1 VGFLILAVCSDGR
14 SLRNVAIR
22 RDGRRMVPF
31 SRSKNQ
37 HGGHTAPDSVR
48 VEIFLLKGRVVT
60 VIRRCRAC
68 FAVAAAVAQLFAI
81 GAVAAAQAR
90 PFPGAD
96 LSEMYE
102 KLRPQIAG
110 IKVFDNHGHPGL
122 PDDSEVDAMSIPANS
137 SLPFRLREEN
147 PEFVAAAHALFGYA
161 YADFSREHVSSLV
174 KEKQRLRESLGEA
187 YFSHILDQVGIETAV
202 ANRVSMPSYLQPTRF
217 RWVFFVDAFLF
228 PLNNQELAAKNPDL
242 QLNVPLEEKL
252 LQRYLTQAGLEQL
265 PGNLT
270 DYLAFASGVLEA
282 NRKAGAVGIKFE
294 IAYFRPLSFSDPGQ
308 EQAAAIYAKYV
319 RGGRVPEPE
328 YRDLQDFLFRY
339 LLREAGRLQLPVQIH
354 TAVGGGD
361 YFNLSG
367 GKVMNLEN
375 ILRDPGFENVTFVLL
390 HGGFPYE
397 REAIWLAARKNV
409 YFDSS
414 LMGLFLYPEQLKN
427 ALRQWLEL
435 YPEKVMYGSDTFPI
449 SDVMGAEESYWLA
462 TESARTA
469 LGAALAEMVSA
480 NEIGEAQAVAM
491 AHAYLHDTAAG
502 IYLKATRSASP

>member
-1 VGFLILAVCSDGR
+1 
-14 SLRNVAIR
+14 
-22 RDGRRMVPF
+22 M
-31 SRSKNQ
+31 
-37 HGGHTAPDSVR
+37 
-48 VEIFLLKGRVVT
+48 
-60 VIRRCRAC
+60 IRRCRAC
-68 FAVAAAVAQLFAI
+68 FAVAAVVAQLFAI

-96 LSEMYE
+96 LSAMYE

-137 SLPFRLREEN
+137 SLPFRLRQQN

-174 KEKQRLRESLGEA
+174 KEKQRLRESLGAA

-202 ANRVSMPSYLQPTRF
+202 ANRVSMPSFLQPTRF

-252 LQRYLTQAGLEQL
+252 LQRYLTQAGLKQL

-308 EQAAAIYAKYV
+308 ERAAAIYAKYV
-319 RGGRVPEPE
+319 RGSRVPEPV

-375 ILRDPGFENVTFVLL
+375 ILRDPRFENVTFVLL

-462 TESARTA
+462 TESARSA
-469 LGAALAEMVSA
+469 LAAALAEMVSE

-502 IYLKATRSASP
+502 IYLKAMRSASP

>member
-1 VGFLILAVCSDGR
+1 VIPVIGR
-14 SLRNVAIR
+14 SR
-22 RDGRRMVPF
+22 RCF
-31 SRSKNQ
+31 
-37 HGGHTAPDSVR
+37 
-48 VEIFLLKGRVVT
+48 VVT
-60 VIRRCRAC
+60 
-68 FAVAAAVAQLFAI
+68 AVVTQLFTI
-81 GAVAAAQAR
+81 KAVAAAQAQ
-90 PFPGAD
+90 PFPSAGLPAI
-96 LSEMYE
+96 YE
-102 KLRPQIAG
+102 KLRHEIAS

-122 PDDSEVDAMSIPANS
+122 PDDTDVDAMSLPATS

-147 PEFVAAAHALFGYA
+147 PEFVSAAHALFGYP

-174 KEKQRLRESLGEA
+174 KEKQRLREWLGPA

-228 PLNNQELAAKNPDL
+228 PLNNQELASMNPDL

-252 LQRYLTQAGLEQL
+252 LHRYLAQAHLGQL
-265 PGNLT
+265 PGDFA
-270 DYLAFASGVLEA
+270 DYLAFISGILEA
-282 NRKAGAVGIKFE
+282 NQKAGAVGIKFE
-294 IAYFRPLSFSDPGQ
+294 IAYFRPLLFSDPAQ
-308 EQAAAIYAKYV
+308 QQAAAIYSKYV
-319 RGGRVPEPE
+319 RGGKVPDSE
-328 YRDLQDFLFRY
+328 YQDLQDFLFRY
-339 LLREAGRLQLPVQIH
+339 LLREAARLQLPVQIH

-375 ILRDPGFENVTFVLL
+375 ILRDPRFEKVTFVLL

-435 YPEKVMYGSDTFPI
+435 FPEKIMYGSDTFPI
-449 SDVMGAEESYWLA
+449 SDSLGAEESYWVA
-462 TESARTA
+462 TESARSA
-469 LGAALAEMVSA
+469 LAAALAEMVSEK
-480 NEIGEAQAVAM
+480 EISDEQAVAI
-491 AHAYLHDTAAG
+491 AHAYLHDTAAR
-502 IYLKATRSASP
+502 IYERP

>member
-1 VGFLILAVCSDGR
+1 
-14 SLRNVAIR
+14 
-22 RDGRRMVPF
+22 M
-31 SRSKNQ
+31 
-37 HGGHTAPDSVR
+37 
-48 VEIFLLKGRVVT
+48 
-60 VIRRCRAC
+60 IRRCRGC
-68 FAVAAAVAQLFAI
+68 FAIAAVVVQLFAI
-81 GAVAAAQAR
+81 RAVAAAQAQ

-96 LSEMYE
+96 LSAMYE
-102 KLRPQIAG
+102 KLRHEIAS
-110 IKVFDNHGHPGL
+110 IKAFDNHGHPGL
-122 PDDSEVDAMSIPANS
+122 PDDSEVDAMSIPADS

-147 PEFVAAAHALFGYA
+147 LEFVAAARALFGYP
-161 YADFSREHVSSLV
+161 YTDFSPEHLSSLV
-174 KEKQRLRESLGEA
+174 KEKQHLRESLGAA

-252 LQRYLTQAGLEQL
+252 LQRYSTQAGLKQL
-265 PGNLT
+265 PGNFT

-294 IAYFRPLSFSDPGQ
+294 IAYFRSLSFSDPGQ

-375 ILRDPGFENVTFVLL
+375 ILRDPRFENVTFVLL

-462 TESARTA
+462 TESARSA
-469 LGAALAEMVSA
+469 LAAALAEMVGE
-480 NEIGEAQAVAM
+480 NEIDEAQAVAM

-502 IYLKATRSASP
+502 IYLKAMRSASP

>member
-1 VGFLILAVCSDGR
+1 MAAV
-14 SLRNVAIR
+14 
-22 RDGRRMVPF
+22 
-31 SRSKNQ
+31 
-37 HGGHTAPDSVR
+37 
-48 VEIFLLKGRVVT
+48 
-60 VIRRCRAC
+60 
-68 FAVAAAVAQLFAI
+68 VAQLFAI

-96 LSEMYE
+96 LSAMYE

-137 SLPFRLREEN
+137 SLPFRLRQQN

-174 KEKQRLRESLGEA
+174 KEKQRLRESLGAA

-202 ANRVSMPSYLQPTRF
+202 ANRVSMPSFLQPTRF

-252 LQRYLTQAGLEQL
+252 LQRYLTQAGLKQL

-308 EQAAAIYAKYV
+308 ERAAAIYAKYV
-319 RGGRVPEPE
+319 RGSRVPEPV

-375 ILRDPGFENVTFVLL
+375 ILRDPRFENVTFVLL

-462 TESARTA
+462 TESARSA
-469 LGAALAEMVSA
+469 LAAALAEMVSE

-502 IYLKATRSASP
+502 IYLKAMRSASP

>member
-1 VGFLILAVCSDGR
+1 
-14 SLRNVAIR
+14 
-22 RDGRRMVPF
+22 
-31 SRSKNQ
+31 
-37 HGGHTAPDSVR
+37 
-48 VEIFLLKGRVVT
+48 
-60 VIRRCRAC
+60 VIRRCRGC
-68 FAVAAAVAQLFAI
+68 FAIAAVVVQLFAI
-81 GAVAAAQAR
+81 RAVAAAQAQ

-96 LSEMYE
+96 LSAMYE
-102 KLRPQIAG
+102 KLRHEIAS
-110 IKVFDNHGHPGL
+110 IKAFDNHGHPGL
-122 PDDSEVDAMSIPANS
+122 PDDSEVDAMSIPADS

-147 PEFVAAAHALFGYA
+147 LEFVAAARALFGYP
-161 YADFSREHVSSLV
+161 YTDFSPEHLSSLV
-174 KEKQRLRESLGEA
+174 KEKQHLRESLGAA

-252 LQRYLTQAGLEQL
+252 LQRYSTQAGLKQL
-265 PGNLT
+265 PGNFT

-282 NRKAGAVGIKFE
+282 NRKAGAVAIKFE
-294 IAYFRPLSFSDPGQ
+294 IAYFRSLSFSDPGQ

-375 ILRDPGFENVTFVLL
+375 ILRDPRFENVTFVLL

-462 TESARTA
+462 TESARSA
-469 LGAALAEMVSA
+469 LAAALAEMVGE
-480 NEIGEAQAVAM
+480 NEIDEAQAVAM

-502 IYLKATRSASP
+502 IYLKAMRSASP

>member
-1 VGFLILAVCSDGR
+1 
-14 SLRNVAIR
+14 
-22 RDGRRMVPF
+22 MVPF